1 MYLSQEGVSSQES
14 SGFQKRAAAAKV
26 SVKNILE
33 GMQAHR
39 VNLAGIVV
47 MKEES
52 SNFHSMFIDDG
63 TGKIMIRNF
72 NNLPSLAEFNAGDSV
87 AAVGNCREFGNEPYI
102 AAEVVRKIDPAWI
115 KVRQAELELNVSK
128 PDPGVKISSGAD
140 VLSAVREF
148 DEGKGAP
155 LSKILEM
162 GGNEDVKLKIDF
174 LLKKGEIFEVGPGRL
189 KVLE

>member
-1 MYLSQEGVSSQES
+1 MNVSDPVFVNVIITSVEG
-14 SGFQKRAAAAKV
+14 
-26 SVKNILE
+26 
-33 GMQAHR
+33 
-39 VNLAGIVV
+39 
-47 MKEES
+47 
-52 SNFHSMFIDDG
+52 
-63 TGKIMIRNF
+63 
-72 NNLPSLAEFNAGDSV
+72 
-87 AAVGNCREFGNEPYI
+87 
-102 AAEVVRKIDPAWI
+102 IDPAWI

>member
-26 SVKNILE
+26 SVKSIQE
-33 GMQAHR
+33 GMQTRR

-47 MKEES
+47 IKEES
-52 SNFHSMFIDDG
+52 ANFQSMFIDDG
-63 TGKIMIRNF
+63 TGKIMVRNF
-72 NNLPSLAEFNAGDSV
+72 YNLPSFAEFSVGDFV
-87 AAVGNCREFGNEPYI
+87 AAIGNCREFSNERYI

-115 KVRQAELELNVSK
+115 RVRQAELEINFSK
-128 PDPGVKISSGAD
+128 PDQCLKVNSGLD
-140 VLSAVREF
+140 VLSAVK
-148 DEGKGAP
+148 DLDDGKGAP

-162 GGNEDVKLKIDF
+162 SSNEDIKLKIDF
-174 LLKKGEIFEVGPGRL
+174 LLKKGEIFEISPGRL